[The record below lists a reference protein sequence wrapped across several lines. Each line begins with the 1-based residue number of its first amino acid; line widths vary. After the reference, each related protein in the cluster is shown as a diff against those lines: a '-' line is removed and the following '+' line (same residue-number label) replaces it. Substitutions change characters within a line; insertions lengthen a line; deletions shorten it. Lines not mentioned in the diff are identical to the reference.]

1 MWPARRGPS
10 EAGAGDLIGPRTD
23 TNLVESGHAE
33 TVIKDRARMI
43 QRPSRRDVTKAAAS
57 LMAAGALGGRVA
69 QAGASARPGPATV
82 ADIDSMLRGAT
93 SAGNVPG
100 VVALAATDRGILYEG
115 VFGRRRLPDGPA
127 MTRDTVFRIAS
138 MVKLITSVA
147 ALQLV
152 EQDKLAL
159 DAPVPDIDPVIGA
172 PRVVE
177 GFDDKGLPLL
187 RPASRPITLR
197 HLLTHTSGLAYR
209 LWDAKAAHYAASIDK
224 LPKAQRKEAPRTALM
239 FDPGERWQYGTSL
252 DWVGRIVESVSGV
265 PLDVYFRKHI
275 LDPLGMK
282 DTAFVISPQQRTRE
296 ASVHLRGPT
305 GSLTA
310 EPLEPPSKQHS
321 FSGGGRIYSSGP
333 DYLTLIRALLQGGA
347 LDGVRILRPE
357 TVALMGQNQIGEVDV
372 HVLKTMNPALSN
384 DVDLCPGIGLKWGF
398 GHMINMQ
405 PIAGG
410 RSAGSMTWG
419 GLLNTYYWIDPDKR
433 IAAVFMTQVLP
444 FADTSALRLYRQF
457 ERGIYALTKAG

>member
-1 MWPARRGPS
+1 MS
-10 EAGAGDLIGPRTD
+10 KLH
-23 TNLVESGHAE
+23 HA
-33 TVIKDRARMI
+33 INDGARMI
-43 QRPSRRDVTKAAAS
+43 SRPSRRDVTGGAAS
-57 LMAAGALGGRVA
+57 LIAAGGLGRFA
-69 QAGASARPGPATV
+69 QAGTPTKPPPATT
-82 ADIDSMLRGAT
+82 ADIDAMLRHAT
-93 SAGNVPG
+93 DAGELPG

-115 VFGRRRLPDGPA
+115 VFGRRRLADGPA

-159 DAPVPDIDPVIGA
+159 DAPAPDIDPVIGA

-177 GFDDKGLPLL
+177 GFDDKGRPIL
-187 RPASRPITLR
+187 RPPSRPITLR

-209 LWDAKAAHYAASIDK
+209 LWDAKAVRYAASLDK

-239 FDPGERWQYGTSL
+239 FDPGEAWQYGTSI
-252 DWVGRIVESVSGV
+252 DWVGRIVASVSGLA
-265 PLDVYFRKHI
+265 LDAYFRKHI
-275 LDPLGMK
+275 LGPLGMN
-282 DTAFVISPQQRTRE
+282 DTAFVTSPKQRARE
-296 ASVHLRGPT
+296 ASLHRRGPT

-310 EPLEPPSKQHS
+310 QPMEPPSGSAGAPHA
-321 FSGGGRIYSSGP
+321 FSGGGGIYSSGP
-333 DYLTLIRALLQGGA
+333 DYLTLIRALLHGGA

-357 TVALMGQNQIGEVDV
+357 TVALMGQNQIGAVDV
-372 HVLKTMNPALSN
+372 HVMKTTNPAASN

-433 IAAVFMTQVLP
+433 VAAVFMTQVLP
-444 FADTSALRLYRQF
+444 FADAGALRLYRQF
-457 ERGIYALTKAG
+457 ERGIYALAKAG